1 MASKKGDFE
10 STRSGI
16 LESAITLISECGI
29 KSTSLADI
37 AKHAK
42 LSKGTLY
49 YYYPTKEHLVGDIA
63 EYHVSRITEI
73 LFSWIE
79 SLNHDDPSEAALMSL
94 LDALLS
100 EESLLRLH
108 VVLTGEAALGNA
120 QLQKKLAAKYREWAV
135 MLEVGSL
142 KMASPASELVRARSK
157 MLLLMM
163 DGYAVERLLELE
175 GDARAEMAALIL
187 GA

>member
-10 STRSGI
+10 SARSGI
-16 LESAITLISECGI
+16 LDSAITLITECGV

-63 EYHVSRITEI
+63 DYHISHVTDII
-73 LFSWIE
+73 FGWIE
-79 SLNHDDPSEAALMSL
+79 SLNRDESSGDALTSL
-94 LDALLS
+94 LDMLLGDDA
-100 EESLLRLH
+100 LLRLH
-108 VVLTGEAALGNA
+108 LVLTSEAALGNQ
-120 QLQKKLAAKYREWAV
+120 QLQKKLSVKYREWAV

-142 KMASPASELVRARSK
+142 KMASPASEQIRARSK

-163 DGYAVERLLELE
+163 DGYSIHHLLEVE
-175 GDARAEMAALIL
+175 GDARTEMASLIL
-187 GA
+187 NG

>member
-16 LESAITLISECGI
+16 LESAITLITECGI

-63 EYHVSRITEI
+63 EYHLGQVTDII
-73 LFSWIE
+73 FGWIE
-79 SLNHDDPSEAALMSL
+79 SLNRDDDAESSLKLL
-94 LDALLS
+94 LDAILGDDA
-100 EESLLRLH
+100 LLRLH
-108 VVLTGEAALGNA
+108 LVLTSEAALGNA

-142 KMASPASELVRARSK
+142 KMASPASERVRDRSK
-157 MLLLMM
+157 LLLLMM
-163 DGYAVERLLELE
+163 DGFSVHRLLEVE
-175 GDARAEMAALIL
+175 GDARTEMAALIL
-187 GA
+187 NA

>member
-10 STRSGI
+10 STRNGI

-49 YYYPTKEHLVGDIA
+49 YYYPTKEHLVEDIA
-63 EYHVSRITEI
+63 DYHVGQITDI
-73 LFSWIE
+73 LFGWIE
-79 SLNHDDPSEAALMSL
+79 SLNHDDAPEAALNAL
-94 LDALLS
+94 LDALLCDDAM
-100 EESLLRLH
+100 LRLH
-108 VVLTGEAALGNA
+108 LVLTSEAALGTA
-120 QLQKKLAAKYREWAV
+120 QLQKKLSAKYREWAV

-142 KMASPASELVRARSK
+142 KMASPASEMVRARSK
-157 MLLLMM
+157 MLLMMM
-163 DGYAVERLLELE
+163 DGYAIEHLLEVE
-175 GDARAEMAALIL
+175 GDVRAEMASLIL
-187 GA
+187 NA